1 MNTMPAADLSTIE
14 EGLHTFAEALIEA
27 YEEAARPPD
36 LPVATPDILVQSM
49 LRLLSVLRLQGAP
62 DLQLDNLETRD
73 INALG
78 NYGIR
83 LLADLTAWAS
93 ALRLPEASNG
103 LRELTYAFALW
114 AARKDAEITDLQPVV
129 DALAF
134 VANRIKEPY
143 VLEDLYQAAADLQNA
158 VDPSLSQDLD
168 RSNPGRPWR
177 LLVLNRAIIATRSHQ
192 PMLMEAAFKNLTEL
206 LPEDAENFFRE
217 GMEQMDALD
226 YPGKVRVVM
235 EKYYQLWCAPKHL
248 H

>member
-1 MNTMPAADLSTIE
+1 MNTTPVADLSTIE
-14 EGLHTFAEALIEA
+14 EELHSVTPALIEA
-27 YEEAARPPD
+27 YEDAAQPPE
-36 LPVATPDILVQSM
+36 LHTATPEILVESI
-49 LRLLSVLRLQGAP
+49 LRLLSVLRQKDGLGAQP
-62 DLQLDNLETRD
+62 DAPGTRD
-73 INALG
+73 ISSLS

-83 LLADLTAWAS
+83 LLADLTAWS
-93 ALRLPEASNG
+93 AALKQQSAVNT

-114 AARKDAEITDLQPVV
+114 AARQEAEISDLQPVV

-134 VANRIKEPY
+134 VANRVKSPGI
-143 VLEDLYQAAADLQNA
+143 LEDLYQAACDLQNA
-158 VDPSLSQDLD
+158 VDPLLSQDFD

-192 PMLMEAAFKNLTEL
+192 PLLMEAAFQVLTEL

-226 YPGKVRVVM
+226 YPGKVRLVM
-235 EKYYQLWCAPKHL
+235 EKYYQLWCAPKNL